1 MSLLVP
7 DLALLDA
14 ALAGSEE
21 LGRALSG
28 YQVAEGWEGFPE
40 AIPQVRDAVASDP
53 AVTRWGTRLFLLE
66 EPPTLAGW
74 GGFKGP
80 PADGTVELGYAVAP
94 AVRGR
99 GIAAAAVREMLRE
112 AYAADEV
119 VAVVAHTLPEAN
131 ASTRVL
137 ERTGFVLDSE
147 DAEEDG
153 EPVWRWR
160 HDRPRG

>member
-21 LGRALSG
+21 LGRALG
-28 YQVAEGWEGFPE
+28 EYEVAEGWEGFPE
-40 AIPQVRDAVASDP
+40 AILQVRDAVSSDP
-53 AVTRWGTRLFLLE
+53 ALTRWGTRLFLLD
-66 EPPTLAGW
+66 EPATLAGW

-80 PADGTVELGYAVAP
+80 PSNGVVELGYAVAP
-94 AVRGR
+94 ALQGR
-99 GIAAAAVREMLRE
+99 GIASAAVREMLRE

-119 VAVVAHTLPEAN
+119 VAVIAHTLPEAN

-160 HDRPRG
+160 HAERPT